1 MIHKFRNTK
10 VTLIDMFYVILRSY
24 KYRNLFN
31 EKEGNKNILGGL
43 LDINRVGE
51 ELLTVTC

>member
-10 VTLIDMFYVILRSY
+10 VTLIDMFYFILRSY